1 MGFFELI
8 EWNFNLNSSAFP
20 VLKFIWN
27 DAKPEP
33 ICGKLKIKDPISLQY
48 KHHLNSMEIHPKNSA
63 CTQIMSYL
71 HVDVPTKINT
81 RLRNTIRRNYINNND
96 GSNFISRE

>member
-1 MGFFELI
+1 
-8 EWNFNLNSSAFP
+8 
-20 VLKFIWN
+20 
-27 DAKPEP
+27 
-33 ICGKLKIKDPISLQY
+33 
-48 KHHLNSMEIHPKNSA
+48 MEIHPKNSA